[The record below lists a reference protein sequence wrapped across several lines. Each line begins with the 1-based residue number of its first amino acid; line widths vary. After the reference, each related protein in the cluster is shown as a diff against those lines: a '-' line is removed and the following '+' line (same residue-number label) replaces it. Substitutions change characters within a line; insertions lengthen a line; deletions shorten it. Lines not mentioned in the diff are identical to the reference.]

1 MLTEKSAGS
10 DVAGVKF
17 RQDAPTDVPSLASAL
32 DVLKG
37 AIDKC
42 QDNSTSDLTE
52 NDYEQLV
59 VLLGELM
66 DIVRD
71 NETHLLAPLME
82 FVFVLIENYEHKY
95 IPELTEDIENHRVQY
110 VLRAKK
116 ELVVG

>member
-1 MLTEKSAGS
+1 MLTEKSAGP
-10 DVAGVKF
+10 DVAEVKF
-17 RQDAPTDVPSLASAL
+17 KHNIPSDSRSFTTAL

-37 AIDKC
+37 TVDKC
-42 QDNSTSDLTE
+42 QDNSIKTLTE

-66 DIVRD
+66 DIVQD

-82 FVFVLIENYEHKY
+82 FVFGLIENYEHKH
-95 IPELTEDIENHRVQY
+95 IPELAEHTESHNVKHALI
-110 VLRAKK
+110 AGK